1 MVNLEMIIWELLPPP
16 ADEIRVVLDSEESGA
31 KDEELCYQNQYASV
45 YLALGWHPHSNECKD
60 DGCRKAGD
68 RKIFLCHTI
77 GGLESPELAE
87 GQSRAIGESVGCK
100 AQRTASQ
107 RIVCKRYLFAFIPQT
122 QSAVGTT

>member
-68 RKIFLCHTI
+68 RKILLCHTI

-100 AQRTASQ
+100 AQRTA
-107 RIVCKRYLFAFIPQT
+107 
-122 QSAVGTT
+122 

>member
-1 MVNLEMIIWELLPPP
+1 MVNLEMIIWELLPPPP

-100 AQRTASQ
+100 AQRTA
-107 RIVCKRYLFAFIPQT
+107 
-122 QSAVGTT
+122 